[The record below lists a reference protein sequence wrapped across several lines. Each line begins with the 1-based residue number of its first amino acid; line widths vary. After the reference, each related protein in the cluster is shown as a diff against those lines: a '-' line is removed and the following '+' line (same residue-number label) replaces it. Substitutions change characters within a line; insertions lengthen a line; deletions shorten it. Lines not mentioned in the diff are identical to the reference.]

1 MPVSSCCILFNM
13 KPLIGINLDILDGPP
28 ALARVRCDYYEA
40 ILNAGGVPVLIPP
53 MPDSDLDQML
63 ALLNGLMLIG
73 GLDYSPKLYGED
85 PCQAVELIH
94 HKREQFDLQL
104 VRRAFQGRDIPLL
117 GICAGCQVLN
127 ISLGGSLIQDIK
139 TELPESAVHHAQSDS
154 SHNGVHKHHIELEEG
169 TRLSGIYKIKNLDV
183 PSNHH
188 QAVKTLG
195 QGLRA
200 SARAEDG
207 IIEAFEAPD
216 RLFTIGVQWHPER
229 DFSLNQGLFKEFV
242 LQASRMA
249 VST

>member
-1 MPVSSCCILFNM
+1 M
-13 KPLIGINLDILDGPP
+13 KPLIGINLDILEGPP
-28 ALARVRCDYYEA
+28 AIARVRCDYFES

-53 MPDSDLDQML
+53 MPDRDLDQIL
-63 ALLNGLMLIG
+63 STLGGLMLIG

-104 VRRAFQGRDIPLL
+104 VRRAFQGRDLPVL

-127 ISLGGSLIQDIK
+127 ISLGGSLIQDIH
-139 TELPESAVHHAQSDS
+139 TDFPESDVKHATPKDG
-154 SHNGVHKHHIELEEG
+154 SHNGGVHKHHIELEEG
-169 TRLSGIYKIKNLDV
+169 TRLSGIYKTKALDV

-195 QGLRA
+195 QGLKA
-200 SARAEDG
+200 AARAEDG
-207 IIEAFEAPD
+207 IIEAFEDPK
-216 RLFTIGVQWHPER
+216 RVFTVGVQWHPER
-229 DFSLNQGLFKEFV
+229 DFTMNQALFREFV
-242 LQASRMA
+242 TQASKMT